1 LVPATEAGT
10 GRGWAQD
17 PKPVALTSDQ
27 KQQLEDRDR
36 YAAQV
41 QNLRQDGQLA
51 EAVVAAVKKLAIERS
66 VFGDFHENVGG
77 SLDQLAELHA
87 ILGNLSTARK
97 AGRDVLTIPCQ
108 ALARPR
114 RPTRCPV
121 SVPGGCG
128 GGTSSQV
135 GQGGELSR

>member
-1 LVPATEAGT
+1 
-10 GRGWAQD
+10 
-17 PKPVALTSDQ
+17 VALTSDQ
-27 KQQLEDRDR
+27 KQQLKDRDR

-51 EAVVAAVKKLAIERS
+51 EAVVAAEKSLAIERA
-66 VFGDFHENVGG
+66 VFGDFHENVGR
-77 SLDQLAELHA
+77 SLKQLAELHA

-97 AGRDVLTIPCQ
+97 AGRDVLTIPCK

-114 RPTRCPV
+114 RPTRWPV

-128 GGTSSQV
+128 VASSSQV
-135 GQGGELSR
+135 GQCGDQRLMGPLRGTRKGEVTGGSW